1 MILSRPAT
9 GKVLMLESILT
20 EESQQLL
27 LKLPKP
33 RTLLGKD
40 VPADLNGI
48 TIGQLSELHE
58 AIDYGA
64 LLTVKSENM
73 RTIVTESARIL
84 LGVAPLKVLRSRA
97 DHTIGFAVWVM
108 RELERIAKMWKAI
121 SVPPSAEAV
130 QAGVEQLTSDTFSTI
145 DWFALRMGIADHDAV
160 MSVPWVRIWRCMK
173 DDNERGQ
180 FEKRLREV
188 MAKQSTKK

>member
-1 MILSRPAT
+1 MILSRTAT

-20 EESQQLL
+20 EESQQTLL
-27 LKLPKP
+27 NLPKP

-48 TIGQLSELHE
+48 TIGQLSELQE
-58 AIDYGA
+58 A
-64 LLTVKSENM
+64 VKSENM

-108 RELERIAKMWKAI
+108 RELERIAKMWQSI

-145 DWFALRMGIADHDAV
+145 DWFALRMGIGDHDAV

-180 FEKRLREV
+180 FQNRLREV

>member
-1 MILSRPAT
+1 MILSRTAT

-20 EESQQLL
+20 EESQEAL

-33 RTLLGKD
+33 RTLLGKE
-40 VPADLNGI
+40 VPEDLNGI
-48 TIGQLSELHE
+48 TIGQLSELQE
-58 AIDYGA
+58 AA
-64 LLTVKSENM
+64 KSEDM

-84 LGVAPLKVLRSRA
+84 LGAAPLKVLRHRA
-97 DHTIGFAVWVM
+97 DRTIGFAVWVLH
-108 RELERIAKMWKAI
+108 ELERIAKMWKAI
-121 SVPPSAEAV
+121 SVPPSPEAV
-130 QAGVEQLTSDTFSTI
+130 QAGVEQLTSDTFSII

-180 FEKRLREV
+180 FQNRLREV
-188 MAKQSTKK
+188 MAKQSTKR

>member
-1 MILSRPAT
+1 MILSRTAT

-27 LKLPKP
+27 LNLPKP

-48 TIGQLSELHE
+48 TIGQLSELQE
-58 AIDYGA
+58 A
-64 LLTVKSENM
+64 VKSENM

-84 LGVAPLKVLRSRA
+84 LGVAPLKVLRHRA
-97 DHTIGFAVWVM
+97 DHTIGFAVWVLH
-108 RELERIAKMWKAI
+108 EIERISKMWKAI

-160 MSVPWVRIWRCMK
+160 MSVPWVRIWRCVK